1 MTKLEMKEI
10 RKALS
15 TPGTKFT
22 ISGNRLIGDKVFVS
36 GDGYI
41 TSQDIFGK
49 TMNIEYTGATKMD
62 LYTFDMLG
70 KKSTGTIYFE
80 TVTIINE

>member
-22 ISGNRLIGDKVFVS
+22 ISGDVRLTNKVFKV
-36 GDGYI
+36 GDGYV
-41 TSQDIFGK
+41 TEDSIFGNQ
-49 TMNIEYTGATKMD
+49 MNISYTGATKID

-70 KKSTGTIYFE
+70 KKSTGTIFFD
-80 TVTIINE
+80 TVTIVK

>member
-22 ISGNRLIGDKVFVS
+22 ISGDSIIANRIFRT
-36 GDGYI
+36 GDGYV
-41 TSQDIFGK
+41 SEDRVFGNQ
-49 TMNIEYTGATKMD
+49 MNISYIGATKMD

-70 KKSTGTIYFE
+70 KKSKGTIFFD
-80 TVTIINE
+80 TVTIVK